1 MSKELSEDSKF
12 QVSLKTLGAIAVGI
26 TALVGFYY
34 KLHTE
39 IEEAKELPK
48 PGKGVYIIDAADPN
62 AKETWPPGRNEY
74 QMKDQLARQT
84 LMQIKKELDDL
95 KIRVVELEEKVILMT
110 LKNKRR

>member
-12 QVSLKTLGAIAVGI
+12 QVRLNTLGAIAVGI